1 MMRKIIFG
9 LVVAAIAT
17 AAYAGCYTNNVVTP
31 DGRLIVCT
39 TCCYDGSGCTTTCSQ

>member
-1 MMRKIIFG
+1 MKKTLIALTI
-9 LVVAAIAT
+9 AAIAT